1 MSIMLKPLT
10 QEFGW
15 SRTAATGAITTGTII
30 AGILSLPIGKLA
42 DKYGPRAL
50 TSLGALMTAI
60 AYLAFSKLVALWQF
74 YLIFIISRAIST
86 NTLSNIVPRTAVVNW
101 FFRFRGRALG
111 LLAMSPALGASVLTI
126 IAQFIMKNH
135 GWRVVFVIFAIGM
148 IVFQATPAALI
159 LRKRPEDL
167 GLLPDGER
175 KVAVSITSS
184 TQVGAEEE
192 LNWTLRDAI
201 RTSAIWLLSAAIVV
215 ALAINSGIG
224 FHMAAYFTD
233 VGIDSTIAVG
243 AISVYALTGA
253 ISNLIWGFLT
263 ERLPERIMAATV
275 MIISA
280 GAILFLHFVRTAVG
294 AYAFAVIF
302 GLSSRGEG
310 LLVNIILAQYY
321 GRSSFGTI
329 TGFVFPFSMIGLGF
343 GPLISAFSFDL
354 TGSYN
359 TGFNIFI
366 VASLI
371 AATLLWIA
379 KKPARALH

>member
-1 MSIMLKPLT
+1 MLGAFMAAGTSQLFMSIMLKPLT

-50 TSLGALMTAI
+50 ASLGALITAI
-60 AYLAFSKLVALWQF
+60 AYIAFSKLVALWQF

-135 GWRVVFVIFAIGM
+135 GWRVVFAIFAIGM
-148 IVFQATPAALI
+148 IVFQAIPAALI
-159 LRKRPEDL
+159 LRKRPEDF

-201 RTSAIWLLSAAIVV
+201 
-215 ALAINSGIG
+215 
-224 FHMAAYFTD
+224 
-233 VGIDSTIAVG
+233 
-243 AISVYALTGA
+243 
-253 ISNLIWGFLT
+253 
-263 ERLPERIMAATV
+263 
-275 MIISA
+275 
-280 GAILFLHFVRTAVG
+280 G
-294 AYAFAVIF
+294 AYAFSIIF

-310 LLVNIILAQYY
+310 VLV
-321 GRSSFGTI
+321 
-329 TGFVFPFSMIGLGF
+329 
-343 GPLISAFSFDL
+343 
-354 TGSYN
+354 
-359 TGFNIFI
+359 
-366 VASLI
+366 
-371 AATLLWIA
+371 
-379 KKPARALH
+379 